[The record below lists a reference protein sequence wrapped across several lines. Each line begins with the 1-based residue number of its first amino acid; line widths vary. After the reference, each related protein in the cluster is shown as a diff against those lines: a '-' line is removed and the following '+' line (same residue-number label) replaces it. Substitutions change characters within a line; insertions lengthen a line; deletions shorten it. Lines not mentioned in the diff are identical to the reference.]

1 MVSGTAKLIKALN
14 TDNKSIYKSIV
25 LFTTR
30 VKLRQ
35 AEVFSPENKSI
46 AGLVEKVI
54 VVNVEWHVSG
64 NIGIVGQAEVDM
76 LRKSNLMTKK

>member
-1 MVSGTAKLIKALN
+1 
-14 TDNKSIYKSIV
+14 
-25 LFTTR
+25 